1 MAIKKELSVVLPNRP
16 GTLAELTAELAKAKV
31 NLLAIDASGGFEY
44 NIVRM
49 VPDNPAKAKRVIKRY
64 GMEVGETSVVC
75 LVVRDEPG
83 AVAEVAAKL
92 GRAKINIDYLY
103 CTGGTPGTDAV
114 LILHATDNKKAV
126 RLLG

>member
-16 GTLAELTAELAKAKV
+16 GTLADLSAALAKARV
-31 NLLAIDASGGFEY
+31 NLLAVDASGGFEY

-49 VPDNPAKAKRVIKRY
+49 VPDKPAKARTVIKRY
-64 GMEVGETSVVC
+64 GLDVGETSVVC
-75 LVVRDEPG
+75 VAVKDQPG
-83 AVAEVAAKL
+83 AMAEVAAKL

-103 CTGGTPGTDAV
+103 ATGGTPGTEAL
-114 LILHATDNKKAV
+114 LILHAADNKKAA